1 MLFLYWTCLRII
13 CHGRISWRA
22 TTHGA
27 DWLQQILPMVMS
39 LHVVRNCFAALFV
52 ADSLACS
59 KTARYTRIFS
69 GAVILQSQKVL
80 EIKVL
85 RFWKV
90 LEFICGATEATCLLC
105 IEHRVSINVWSI
117 PVMYKPNSFF
127 ATCDERF
134 AMDCIVA
141 LFVGNLIYLG
151 YDRVLEKRF
160 GESWKIY
167 RIFRKQESTY
177 PACGQFS
184 SWICVH
190 SWYCVK
196 YLYILNIPNI

>member
-1 MLFLYWTCLRII
+1 MPFMYRTPCVNKYMKYS
-13 CHGRISWRA
+13 C
-22 TTHGA
+22 
-27 DWLQQILPMVMS
+27 
-39 LHVVRNCFAALFV
+39 
-52 ADSLACS
+52 
-59 KTARYTRIFS
+59 Y
-69 GAVILQSQKVL
+69 VL
-80 EIKVL
+80 
-85 RFWKV
+85 
-90 LEFICGATEATCLLC
+90 T
-105 IEHRVSINVWSI
+105 
-117 PVMYKPNSFF
+117 SFF

-184 SWICVH
+184 S
-190 SWYCVK
+190 
-196 YLYILNIPNI
+196 